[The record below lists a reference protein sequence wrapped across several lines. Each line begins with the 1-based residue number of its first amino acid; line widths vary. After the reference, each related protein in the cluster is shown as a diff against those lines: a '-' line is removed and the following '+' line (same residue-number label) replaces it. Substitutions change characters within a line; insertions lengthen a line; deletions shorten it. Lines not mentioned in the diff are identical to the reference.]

1 MATGMTAVVAGKVG
15 HGVWDY
21 GGHSQQGMRSHM
33 EDTYILHD
41 EKDYGLYGVF
51 DGHGG
56 HRTSET
62 ARDSFNSHFK
72 ASVGSAASVGEAL
85 QVALDATEA
94 EYAARYPG
102 NDGFEGSTAVV
113 AAIREGKV
121 TIANLGDSRCVIC
134 RKGRLVLET
143 KDHKPDDPAE
153 QKRIEALHG
162 VVRHQDTAR
171 IYRPT
176 GGDPNA
182 RRTFPASLLVPPAPG
197 SAPPSLASAP
207 VGGGAV
213 AAPNHGAA
221 GRGGLALSRAL
232 GDLFYEEV
240 VPTNADIYEHTVGA
254 EDDFIV
260 IGSDGLWDVMSSQ
273 NACTFVTQYFNRY
286 PDKSAEEGATAM
298 VARALRL
305 RSMDNV
311 AAVVVRLSPPEEAT
325 EANAQACETPRARL

>member
-1 MATGMTAVVAGKVG
+1 MRDVRFPLLSLSPRLRALLRRPSPQPLSGVG
-15 HGVWDY
+15 Q
-21 GGHSQQGMRSHM
+21 SPRL
-33 EDTYILHD
+33 T
-41 EKDYGLYGVF
+41 
-51 DGHGG
+51 
-56 HRTSET
+56 T
-62 ARDSFNSHFK
+62 
-72 ASVGSAASVGEAL
+72 
-85 QVALDATEA
+85 
-94 EYAARYPG
+94 
-102 NDGFEGSTAVV
+102 
-113 AAIREGKV
+113 V
-121 TIANLGDSRCVIC
+121 T
-134 RKGRLVLET
+134 
-143 KDHKPDDPAE
+143 
-153 QKRIEALHG
+153 
-162 VVRHQDTAR
+162 
-171 IYRPT
+171 
-176 GGDPNA
+176 
-182 RRTFPASLLVPPAPG
+182 
-197 SAPPSLASAP
+197 
-207 VGGGAV
+207 
-213 AAPNHGAA
+213 A